1 MSELLQL
8 LAPQFAAHFSGIAFY
23 ATLILLGLMIGFLTG
38 FFGVGGGFLT
48 VPLLNI
54 VLGVPYEI
62 AVGSDLSFIIGTS
75 SSGFLRQATLGKVEY
90 KTVGCIAGGSIA
102 GAVVGDILQDFL
114 IFSVAGGQRAVFN
127 SIMHSLFVALLL
139 FTVFIILKRPGQEG
153 GPKAQNGDP
162 NAPGPISRP
171 RLTPLQRLHFGPKV
185 DLNHDGLEQV
195 NLFGMI
201 LIGFLVGILTGVMG
215 IGGGVLMVPILLLLV
230 GLPADKASGTS
241 LGIVFLAASAGV
253 MKKAISSTPK
263 ISLPITMSL
272 LVASVIGVQIGIH
285 LVQNFDT
292 SRFRRYF
299 ALIVIGAVGLILFDL
314 IIL

>member
-1 MSELLQL
+1 MGELLQII
-8 LAPQFAAHFSGIAFY
+8 APPFTAHFSGPIFY
-23 ATLILLGLMIGFLTG
+23 LVLVILGLSIGFLTG

-54 VLGVPYEI
+54 ILGVPYEI

-102 GAVVGDILQDFL
+102 GAVVGDVIQDYLLFT
-114 IFSVAGGQRAVFN
+114 VAGGRHLMFD
-127 SIMHSLFVALLL
+127 SIMHSMFVVLLVFTAL
-139 FTVFIILKRPGQEG
+139 IILKQPDKKQPETRAV
-153 GPKAQNGDP
+153 KAG
-162 NAPGPISRP
+162 
-171 RLTPLQRLHFGPKV
+171 TPLQRLKFGPTV
-185 DLNHDGLEQV
+185 DLDHDGLEGV
-195 NLFGMI
+195 NLSGLI

-215 IGGGVLMVPILLLLV
+215 IGGGVLMMPILLLLV

-241 LGIVFLAASAGV
+241 LGIVFLAATAGV
-253 MKKAISSTPK
+253 VKKTLSATPK
-263 ISLPITMSL
+263 IDLSITLAL
-272 LVASVIGVQIGIH
+272 LVASVIGVQLGIH

-299 ALIVIGAVGLILFDL
+299 AVIVICAIGLILADL
-314 IIL
+314 FIF

>member
-54 VLGVPYEI
+54 IIGVPYEI

-114 IFSVAGGQRAVFN
+114 IFSVAGGQRGVFN

-139 FTVFIILKRPGQEG
+139 FTVFIILKQPGS
-153 GPKAQNGDP
+153 KAG
-162 NAPGPISRP
+162 RTH
-171 RLTPLQRLHFGPKV
+171 TPLQRLQFGPKV

-215 IGGGVLMVPILLLLV
+215 IGGGVLV

>member
-1 MSELLQL
+1 MNELLNL
-8 LAPQFAAHFSGIAFY
+8 LAPHFSAHFSGFSFYIA
-23 ATLILLGLMIGFLTG
+23 LVVLGMSIGFLTG

-54 VLGVPYEI
+54 VLGIPYEI

-102 GAVVGDILQDFL
+102 GAVVGDFIQDFL
-114 IFSVAGGQRAVFN
+114 IFSVAGGQRAIFN
-127 SIMHSLFVALLL
+127 SIMHSLFIGLLL
-139 FTVFIILKRPGQEG
+139 CTVLIILKQPEK
-153 GPKAQNGDP
+153 KAGNR
-162 NAPGPISRP
+162 A
-171 RLTPLQRLHFGPKV
+171 TPLQRLNIGPSV
-185 DLNHDGLEQV
+185 DLNHDGLDDV

-201 LIGFLVGILTGVMG
+201 LIGFFVGILTGVMG
-215 IGGGVLMVPILLLLV
+215 IGGGVLMMPILLLLV

-253 MKKAISSTPK
+253 IKKTISATPK
-263 ISLPITMSL
+263 ISLPITMAL
-272 LVASVIGVQIGIH
+272 LVASVIGVQLGIH

-299 ALIVIGAVGLILFDL
+299 AFIVVFAIGLLLLDLF
-314 IIL
+314 IF

>member
-114 IFSVAGGQRAVFN
+114 IFSVAGGQRSVFN

-139 FTVFIILKRPGQEG
+139 FTVFIILKQPGS
-153 GPKAQNGDP
+153 KAGR
-162 NAPGPISRP
+162 AH
-171 RLTPLQRLHFGPKV
+171 TPLQRLQFGPKV

-253 MKKAISSTPK
+253 MKKAISTTPK

-285 LVQNFDT
+285 MVQNFDT

-314 IIL
+314 LIL

>member
-8 LAPQFAAHFSGIAFY
+8 ISPEFTAHFSGALFY
-23 ATLILLGLMIGFLTG
+23 LVLVVLGLSIGFLTG

-54 VLGVPYEI
+54 IIGVPYEI

-102 GAVVGDILQDFL
+102 GAVVGDFIKDYLLFT
-114 IFSVAGGQRAVFN
+114 VAGGRHLFFN
-127 SIMHSLFVALLL
+127 SIMHSMFVVLLV
-139 FTVFIILKRPGQEG
+139 FTVIIILKQPDKQQPETQAK
-153 GPKAQNGDP
+153 KAG
-162 NAPGPISRP
+162 
-171 RLTPLQRLHFGPKV
+171 TPLQRIKFGPTV
-185 DLNHDGLEQV
+185 DLDHDGLEGV
-195 NLFGMI
+195 NLPGLI

-215 IGGGVLMVPILLLLV
+215 IGGGVLMMPILLLLV

-241 LGIVFLAASAGV
+241 LGIVFLAATAGV
-253 MKKAISSTPK
+253 VKKTISATPK
-263 ISLPITMSL
+263 IDLSITLAL
-272 LVASVIGVQIGIH
+272 LVASVIGVQLGIH

-299 ALIVIGAVGLILFDL
+299 AVIVICAIGLILADL
-314 IIL
+314 FIF

>member
-54 VLGVPYEI
+54 IIGVPYEI

-102 GAVVGDILQDFL
+102 GAVAGDFIQDFL

-127 SIMHSLFVALLL
+127 SIMHSLFIGLLL
-139 FTVFIILKRPGQEG
+139 FTVLIILKQPEKKAG
-153 GPKAQNGDP
+153 GHA
-162 NAPGPISRP
+162 
-171 RLTPLQRLHFGPKV
+171 TPLQRLKIGPSV
-185 DLNHDGLEQV
+185 DLNHDGLDDV
-195 NLFGMI
+195 NLFGMV
-201 LIGFLVGILTGVMG
+201 LIGFFVGILTGVMG
-215 IGGGVLMVPILLLLV
+215 IGGGVLMMPILLLLV

-253 MKKAISSTPK
+253 VKKTISATPK
-263 ISLPITMSL
+263 IDLSITLAL
-272 LVASVIGVQIGIH
+272 LVASVIGVQLGIH

-299 ALIVIGAVGLILFDL
+299 AVIVICAIGLILADL
-314 IIL
+314 FVF